1 MGRLVRLLALAMALA
16 VLGVALLLVRLARG
30 PLSLDFLTPWIVAAL
45 EPEDGSFRVG
55 LGATKLEWTNRWY
68 DIDVAARDVEF
79 RAPDGATVAR
89 FPKLAMELSVPALLH
104 GEIAPREIELV
115 GPHLYLLREPDGS
128 IGLGLGR
135 DARHDEGA
143 SLLDR
148 LLASDDA
155 AADRGDAPAAAWLRK
170 IVVRDGQL
178 GFTDRASGFASSAED
193 VTIDMQRERTGLEV
207 SLAAELVLG
216 AERIPVRLQLSQP
229 APPALAR
236 VALSFRDAEPAAI
249 AQAASA
255 LVPETGS
262 LGEALAAAAARIEVP
277 LDGSLT
283 LLAAGAD
290 AQHAELEVTGA
301 AGVLTLPAPWSRDAA
316 IERFSLAGSFDVDR
330 ATATLRHLE
339 VDLGAPV
346 LRASGDW
353 TDATSGGA
361 LTLTAT
367 VAHFPVDDLAA
378 WWPADAATDAREWVT
393 ANVTAG
399 TVTDA
404 HVALHAE
411 LALGETPDFT
421 LRGLEGR
428 LAYDGLT
435 VRYVDTMP
443 VATGVGG
450 TATFSPDAWSF
461 AVSRARV
468 AGLTVPG
475 AKVKISS
482 LATKVPR
489 IAIDA
494 RARGSLRDAL
504 ALVDHEP
511 LGYAREIGIAPREAA
526 GSVDGRVQLAFP
538 LAGAPPPHDLGAVV
552 EARLRDV
559 ALPHVVKDW
568 PLRDGDLHLTVAQER
583 LTISGTAALA
593 DVECRF
599 DWKERLGQA
608 SGVTRTIDV
617 RSDVDAAGREALGFD
632 LRPWVTGSIAVTA
645 HIEQDAKGR
654 GTAQLDLDLGAATLE
669 APELRLDKPPG
680 TPGSA
685 TATLTLAG
693 GSVTA
698 VRAFELSAADA
709 TASGKATLHDGRLGH
724 VEISGELAPATPG
737 GDRPDFALTLD
748 PAPVGSRF
756 RLTSEDASL
765 LLQVLLPGTRTTGGK
780 LLFTGNVAKPAQG
793 WKIDGELAVRSFTL
807 TESPILAR
815 LLTLASLPGI
825 VSALRDRGIAF
836 DSLTSGI
843 SYDAG
848 AMTFVDGVATG
859 PSLRL
864 LMDGTI
870 DPPHDTVA
878 MSGTLVPPIYGL
890 NALPGKIPIIG
901 GLFRGPDGEGL
912 LAIDFTVRGKF
923 TDPSVSVK
931 PLSSLAPGVLKKLV
945 RRVPGEW

>member
-1 MGRLVRLLALAMALA
+1 MALA

-45 EPEDGSFRVG
+45 QPEDGSFRVG
-55 LGATKLEWTNRWY
+55 LGATELEWTDRWY
-68 DIDVAARDVEF
+68 DVDVAARDVEF

-89 FPKLAMELSVPALLH
+89 FPKLALEISVPALLH
-104 GEIAPREIELV
+104 GELAPREIEVV
-115 GPHLYLLREPDGS
+115 GAHLYLLREADGS

-135 DARHDEGA
+135 DARHDEGT

-155 AADRGDAPAAAWLRK
+155 TADQGDAPAAEWLRK
-170 IVVRDGQL
+170 IVVRDGRL

-193 VTIDMQRERTGLEV
+193 VTIDVRRERTALEL
-207 SLAAELVLG
+207 SLAAELALG
-216 AERIPVRLQLSQP
+216 TQRIPVRLEVSQP
-229 APPALAR
+229 PPPALAR
-236 VALSFRDAEPAAI
+236 VALSFRDVEPAAL

-262 LGEALAAAAARIEVP
+262 LGEALAGAAARIDVP
-277 LDGSLT
+277 LAGSLT
-283 LLAAGAD
+283 LLAAGTD
-290 AQHAELEVTGA
+290 VQHAELEVAGA
-301 AGVLTLPAPWSRDAA
+301 AGVLALPAPWSRDAS
-316 IERFSLAGSFDVDR
+316 IERFALAGSFDVGT

-339 VDLGAPV
+339 VDLGTPV
-346 LRASGDW
+346 LQASGDW
-353 TDATSGGA
+353 TDAASGGA

-367 VAHFPVDDLAA
+367 VARFPVDDLAA
-378 WWPADAATDAREWVT
+378 WWPADAAADAREWVT

-399 TVTDA
+399 TVREA

-411 LALGETPDFT
+411 LALGDAPDFT

-428 LAYDGLT
+428 LAYDDLT

-461 AVSRARV
+461 AVTRARV
-468 AGLTVPG
+468 AGLGVPG
-475 AKVKISS
+475 AKVEIGGIASN
-482 LATKVPR
+482 VPR

-511 LGYAREIGIAPREAA
+511 LGYAREIGIAPRDAG
-526 GSVDGRVQLAFP
+526 GSVEGRVQLAFP
-538 LAGAPPPHDLGAVV
+538 LAGAPPPPDLGAVV
-552 EARLRDV
+552 DARLRDV
-559 ALPHVVKDW
+559 ALPRAVGDW
-568 PLRDGDLHLTVAQER
+568 PLRDGDLHLTVAKEQ
-583 LTISGTAALA
+583 LTISGTGALA
-593 DVECRF
+593 GVGCRV

-617 RSDVDAAGREALGFD
+617 RSDVDAAGRAALGYD
-632 LRPWVTGSIAVTA
+632 LRPWVTGPIAATA
-645 HIEQDAKGR
+645 RIEQDARGR
-654 GTAQLDLDLGAATLE
+654 GTARLDLDLRAATLE
-669 APELRLDKPPG
+669 APELRLDKPAG
-680 TPGSA
+680 TPGTASA
-685 TATLTLAG
+685 TLALAN

-698 VRAFELSAADA
+698 VRDFQFAAAGA
-709 TASGKATLHDGRLGH
+709 TASGEATLRDGGLGH
-724 VEISGELAPATPG
+724 VQLAGELTAATPG
-737 GDRPDFALTLD
+737 GDRPDFSLTLD
-748 PAPVGSRF
+748 PAPAGNRF

-765 LLQVLLPGTRTTGGK
+765 LLQVLLPGTKTTGGK
-780 LLFTGNVAKPAQG
+780 LLFTGNLERPAHG
-793 WKIDGELAVRSFTL
+793 WKIDGDLAVRSFTL
-807 TESPILAR
+807 TESPTLAR
-815 LLTLASLPGI
+815 LLTLASLHGI

-843 SYDAG
+843 AYDAG
-848 AMTFVDGVATG
+848 AVTFADGVATG
-859 PSLRL
+859 PSIRL

-870 DPPHDTVA
+870 DGPKDTVA

-912 LAIDFTVRGKF
+912 LAIDFTVRGTLK
-923 TDPSVSVK
+923 DPSVSVK

-945 RRVPGEW
+945 RKVPGGW